1 MGLEDFQPRYLKVT
15 DHGNSAVVQFGVSH
29 INDEEN
35 IEELGHEL
43 FLLPDQFGFQKIVL
57 NMTGVEYITSSVVGK
72 MITLHRK
79 LHRNG
84 GKMVISD
91 LTPGVQEV
99 LDASRLLSYFTHCKT
114 EEQAMALL
122 RAHEDFEGD
131 STVG

>member
-1 MGLEDFQPRYLKVT
+1 MGLKDFQPRYLKVAE
-15 DHGNSAVVQFGVSH
+15 HGDNVVVQFGISH

-35 IEELGHEL
+35 IEDLGHEL

-72 MITLHRK
+72 LITLHRK
-79 LHRNG
+79 LHRNR

-91 LTPGVQEV
+91 LTPGVQDV
-99 LDASRLLSYFTHCKT
+99 LDASRLLSYFTHCET
-114 EEQAMALL
+114 EQQAQAIL

>member
-1 MGLEDFQPRYLKVT
+1 MGLEDFQPRYLKLAE
-15 DHGNSAVVQFGVSH
+15 HGDSVVVQFGVSH

-35 IEELGHEL
+35 IEDLGHEL

-79 LHRNG
+79 LHRNR

-91 LTPGVQEV
+91 LTPGVQDV
-99 LDASRLLSYFTHCKT
+99 LDASRLLSYFTHCET
-114 EEQAMALL
+114 EEQALAIL

-131 STVG
+131 SKVG

>member
-1 MGLEDFQPRYLKVT
+1 MGLEDFQPRYLNVT
-15 DHGNSAVVQFGVSH
+15 EHGDSAVVQFGVSH

-35 IEELGHEL
+35 IEDLGHEL

-79 LHRNG
+79 LHRNR
-84 GKMVISD
+84 GKMVISN
-91 LTPGVQEV
+91 LTPGVHDV
-99 LDASRLLSYFTHCKT
+99 LDASRLLSYFTHCET
-114 EEQAMALL
+114 EDQAMAIL
-122 RAHEDFEGD
+122 RTHEDFEGD

>member
-1 MGLEDFQPRYLKVT
+1 MGLEDFRPRYINVT
-15 DHGNSAVVQFGVSH
+15 EHGDIVVVQFGVSH

-43 FLLPDQFGFQKIVL
+43 FLLPDQFGFLKIVL
-57 NMTGVEYITSSVVGK
+57 NMSGVEYVTSSVVGK

-84 GKMVISD
+84 GKMVISN
-91 LTPGVQEV
+91 LTPGVQDV
-99 LDASRLLSYFTHCKT
+99 LDASRLLSYFTHCDVEVAAIAVLK
-114 EEQAMALL
+114 
-122 RAHEDFEGD
+122 AHEDFEGD

>member
-1 MGLEDFQPRYLKVT
+1 MGLKDFQPRYLKVAEH
-15 DHGNSAVVQFGVSH
+15 DDNVVVQFGVSH

-35 IEELGHEL
+35 IEDLGHEL

-72 MITLHRK
+72 LITLHRK
-79 LHRNG
+79 LHRNR

-91 LTPGVQEV
+91 LTPGVQDV
-99 LDASRLLSYFTHCKT
+99 LDASRLLSYFTHCET
-114 EEQAMALL
+114 EEQALAIL

>member
-1 MGLEDFQPRYLKVT
+1 MGLEDFEPRYLIVAE
-15 DHGNSAVVQFGVSH
+15 HGDIAVVQFGVSH

-35 IEELGHEL
+35 IEDLGHEL

-79 LHRNG
+79 LHRNR

-91 LTPGVQEV
+91 LTSGVQDV
-99 LDASRLLSYFTHCKT
+99 LDASRLLTYFTHCET
-114 EEQAMALL
+114 EEQATAILI
-122 RAHEDFEGD
+122 AHEDVEGD

>member
-1 MGLEDFQPRYLKVT
+1 MGLADFRPRYLT
-15 DHGNSAVVQFGVSH
+15 ATEHDGIVVVRFGVSH

-43 FLLPDQFGFQKIVL
+43 FLLTDQFGFQKIVL
-57 NMTGVEYITSSVVGK
+57 NLSGVEYITSSVVGK

-79 LHRNG
+79 LHRNR

-91 LTPGVQEV
+91 LTPGVRDV
-99 LDASRLLSYFTHCKT
+99 LDASRLLTYFTHC
-114 EEQAMALL
+114 EAEAQAIAVLESL
-122 RAHEDFEGD
+122 DEFEGD

>member
-1 MGLEDFQPRYLKVT
+1 MGLEDFQPRYLKVQEYG
-15 DHGNSAVVQFGVSH
+15 DIVVVQFGVSH

-35 IEELGHEL
+35 IEDLGHEL
-43 FLLPDQFGFQKIVL
+43 FLLTDQFGFQKIVL

-79 LHRNG
+79 LHRNR
-84 GKMVISD
+84 GKMVVSD
-91 LTPGVQEV
+91 LTSGVQDV
-99 LDASRLLSYFTHCKT
+99 LDASRLLSYFTHC
-114 EEQAMALL
+114 EAEIAAVALL

>member
-1 MGLEDFQPRYLKVT
+1 MGLKDFQPRYLKVAE
-15 DHGNSAVVQFGVSH
+15 HGDNVVVQFGVSH

-35 IEELGHEL
+35 IEDLGHEL

-72 MITLHRK
+72 LITLHRK
-79 LHRNG
+79 LHRNR

-91 LTPGVQEV
+91 LTPGVQDV
-99 LDASRLLSYFTHCKT
+99 LDASRLLSYFTHCET
-114 EEQAMALL
+114 EQQALAIL
-122 RAHEDFEGD
+122 RAQDDFEGD

>member
-1 MGLEDFQPRYLKVT
+1 MGLEDFQPRYIKVEE
-15 DHGNSAVVQFGVSH
+15 HGDIVVVKFGVTH

-35 IEELGHEL
+35 IEDLGHEL

-79 LHRNG
+79 LHRNR

-91 LTPGVQEV
+91 LTSGVQDV
-99 LDASRLLSYFTHCKT
+99 LDASRLLSYFTHCDV
-114 EEQAMALL
+114 EAAAIAVL